1 MRGIDQST
9 QELFAYR
16 SLEDRIPQDHPL
28 RPFKALVDTV
38 LTSMDSDF
46 EALYSTTGRAS
57 IPPERL
63 LRGSLL
69 QVLYSVRSERL
80 LCEQIEYNLLFRWF
94 IGLGMDSEVWD
105 HSTFSQNRDR
115 LFNQNVARLFFERVK
130 GLAAWGK
137 LTSDEHF
144 SVDGTLIDAWASHK
158 SFVRK
163 DGGEPPQDGTRNPTA
178 DFKGEKRSNKTH
190 ESATDPDA
198 RLARKSDG
206 DASRLCH
213 MGHTLM
219 ENRSGMIVD
228 VEVTEVTG
236 NAEQEAAL
244 LMLQRNA
251 KPGSTVGA
259 DKAYDRE
266 DFVTGC
272 RKLKVTPHVAQ
283 KVSGSAIDKRTTRH
297 EGYKLSQKIRKR
309 IEEGFGWAKTVGGMR
324 KTKLIGREKVSAQLL
339 LGFSVFNLIRIG
351 SLSGWWR
358 GAHV

>member
-251 KPGSTVGA
+251 KPGNTVGA
-259 DKAYDRE
+259 DKAYD
-266 DFVTGC
+266 C
-272 RKLKVTPHVAQ
+272 
-283 KVSGSAIDKRTTRH
+283 
-297 EGYKLSQKIRKR
+297 
-309 IEEGFGWAKTVGGMR
+309 
-324 KTKLIGREKVSAQLL
+324 
-339 LGFSVFNLIRIG
+339 
-351 SLSGWWR
+351 WR
-358 GAHV
+358 